1 MDYRNLMAPAPT
13 KKAVAKT
20 YDQDYNNYQ
29 DPNDQNIY
37 DYSQPQ
43 HNNDYNNNNDYYDN
57 AAF

>member
-1 MDYRNLMAPAPT
+1 MAPAPT